1 MCVNFAT
8 CARTRPSCLLYVNLG
23 VFVYVLPAETIIAHL
38 DYALFQG
45 KVQSADIDAHTHVA
59 AIGGQI
65 LKSDF
70 RQIDQT

>member
-1 MCVNFAT
+1 
-8 CARTRPSCLLYVNLG
+8 LG
-23 VFVYVLPAETIIAHL
+23 VFVHVLPAETIIAHL
-38 DYALFQG
+38 DYALFHG
-45 KVQSADIDAHTHVA
+45 KAQSADIDAHTHVA